1 MYRTP
6 DRAQNNTPGSVSSSG
21 RRRVRSAAAAVD
33 LSSVKTEALPYHRG
47 DARSSSLPQQQQKPK
62 QDSSGNRFDHTSS
75 SHRTNRYPDMQPN
88 TTFDERETSTTEV
101 QHFLH
106 QQQRLAPPS
115 SSSTQQL
122 DRHHHNQR
130 YSTSHSSH
138 FSKTAVHTRGVQPTR
153 DASFDDSSFQ
163 RQQSSRS
170 TSSAGANASS
180 AGVVSRQSN
189 SARHC
194 HVIGEHFDPDN
205 NPLYQSQDLLPPSSS
220 TDLSMLR
227 GGNNKLSNVPTTL
240 SGHSHLSRSVLNQSM
255 SLSVSGSLHSMLST
269 SMAEGL
275 GKWLGT
281 LGVLSQSLSFSTT
294 QPMSASDA
302 PHVQRQ
308 LSSATQRLPLP
319 TSSISLELLIADA
332 SRMTPTAQ
340 SNYKNTNR
348 NDKVQE
354 KIMEAHQRHQSGTH
368 IPFEHRAVD
377 DTAMSVNSIDAADA
391 TTERLI
397 RVYLQIVAHL
407 PRLSPFLLCAGTAT
421 GDSPAD
427 ASSDVLCFT
436 KEGHL
441 CYTTIPSSASASRT
455 SSSSSATTLRI
466 VFSRSSNLAS
476 SSAASSSSTEP
487 RKHQRTATQSKSNT
501 NKQPQMLYIGSC
513 TSRMHD
519 ELHDLLQKEEEL
531 QRQHQRDE
539 EEGYVMCFGTPSQ
552 HVSNGSQGKSRQRST
567 LLAQDTR
574 DPSTLLHQHQTLSE
588 HATSSRMDRHSDNDN
603 ARSRSRAHGATKTIF
618 VHQPTLS
625 THQHLSLADPSTCK
639 KQVSLASLVSAL
651 QKINAP
657 STTSAE
663 NSTQHA
669 TASAEAATS
678 NVASYVS
685 LLTPLLLRLE
695 HLLEGVLRQLP
706 RLILYCAP
714 CSLPAHESQS
724 IHRHGDQQLQLLA
737 PQQRQHQRR
746 NRRQQVRTN
755 LQTTSSTAY
764 APAHHQQPSVSDAQ
778 TAPVSLPRP
787 LGLKCLLMSNAPFPD
802 FHAQWQDG
810 TRLRYTL
817 CQEASSDPLTAQSKV
832 PVESEPSA
840 MTSTANA
847 TASGSNRGS
856 ISRSSNVFLDRPRQ
870 VLRNASSGQMEEI
883 AAVRWEGTLSL
894 LPSSTTMLHPRETS
908 SLPSASTST
917 ADITSVPSSLRMYL
931 LQAQTAL
938 VRCLQEDRKLSQQLH
953 VQTRMDPNKAS
964 LAFPVIVVDK

>member
-6 DRAQNNTPGSVSSSG
+6 DRAQNNTPSSVSSSG

-33 LSSVKTEALPYHRG
+33 LSSVKTEASPYHRG

-62 QDSSGNRFDHTSS
+62 QDLSGQRFDHTSS
-75 SHRTNRYPDMQPN
+75 SHRTHRYPDMQPN

-180 AGVVSRQSN
+180 AGVVSRQPKSV
-189 SARHC
+189 RHRN
-194 HVIGEHFDPDN
+194 VIGEHLDPDN

-220 TDLSMLR
+220 MDLSMLR
-227 GGNNKLSNVPTTL
+227 DGSNKMSNVPTTS

-255 SLSVSGSLHSMLST
+255 SMSVSGSLHSMLSR

-294 QPMSASDA
+294 QPMSASNA
-302 PHVQRQ
+302 PHVQRHN
-308 LSSATQRLPLP
+308 SSATQRLPLP
-319 TSSISLELLIADA
+319 TSSTPLEHMIPDA
-332 SRMTPTAQ
+332 SRMTPMAQ
-340 SNYKNTNR
+340 SNYKNTNS

-354 KIMEAHQRHQSGTH
+354 KIIEAHQRHQSGTH
-368 IPFEHRAVD
+368 NPFEHRAVD
-377 DTAMSVNSIDAADA
+377 DTVMSVNSIAAADA
-391 TTERLI
+391 TTERFT
-397 RVYLQIVAHL
+397 RVYLQIIAHL

-421 GDSPAD
+421 GDSSAD
-427 ASSDVLCFT
+427 ASGDVLCFT

-487 RKHQRTATQSKSNT
+487 RKHQRTATHSKSIT

-513 TSRMHD
+513 TSQMHD
-519 ELHDLLQKEEEL
+519 EVHDLQKEEEL
-531 QRQHQRDE
+531 HRQHQRDE
-539 EEGYVMCFGTPSQ
+539 EEGYMMSFGTPSQ

-588 HATSSRMDRHSDNDN
+588 HATSSLMDHNSDNDH
-603 ARSRSRAHGATKTIF
+603 ARSRSRAYGATKTIF

-625 THQHLSLADPSTCK
+625 THQHLSLADPNTCK

-651 QKINAP
+651 QKINSP

-663 NSTQHA
+663 NTTQHA

-737 PQQRQHQRR
+737 PQQRQQQRR

-755 LQTTSSTAY
+755 LQTTSSTTY
-764 APAHHQQPSVSDAQ
+764 APAHHQQPSISDAQ
-778 TAPVSLPRP
+778 TTPVSLPRP

-817 CQEASSDPLTAQSKV
+817 CQEASSDPLTAHCKV
-832 PVESEPSA
+832 SLESEPSA
-840 MTSTANA
+840 MTNTRNA
-847 TASGSNRGS
+847 TTSGGYRGNS
-856 ISRSSNVFLDRPRQ
+856 SRSSNVFLDRPRQ

-894 LPSSTTMLHPRETS
+894 LPSSNTTLHPRDTS
-908 SLPSASTST
+908 CLPSASTST

-938 VRCLQEDRKLSQQLH
+938 VRCLQEDRKLSQQLQ
-953 VQTRMDPNKAS
+953 VQTRMDPNNTS
-964 LAFPVIVVDK
+964 FAFPVIVVDK